1 MFRSKIIMP
10 VIIFLFLLIITSIIK
25 NETRIIE
32 KKLSKLNKQIILKE
46 KDINESEL
54 DFYFLSSPAELEK
67 KVKIL
72 GNTNYNPIK
81 NSNIF
86 QNLSN
91 FKNIQ
96 KKISILNQYD
106 KKKNKKKLKMKIKI
120 VSILRII

>member
-46 KDINESEL
+46 KDLNESEL
-54 DFYFLSSPAELEK
+54 DFYFLTSPAEIEK
-67 KVKIL
+67 RVKIL
-72 GNTNYNPIK
+72 GNTNYNPIN

-86 QNLSN
+86 LNLSN
-91 FKNIQ
+91 FTDTQ
-96 KKISILNQYD
+96 KKISILNKYNE
-106 KKKNKKKLKMKIKI
+106 KETKKN
-120 VSILRII
+120 